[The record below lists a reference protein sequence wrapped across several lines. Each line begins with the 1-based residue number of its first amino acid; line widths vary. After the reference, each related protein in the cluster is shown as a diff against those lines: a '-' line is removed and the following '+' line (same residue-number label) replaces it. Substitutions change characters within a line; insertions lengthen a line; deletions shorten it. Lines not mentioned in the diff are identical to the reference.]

1 MYRLS
6 HKRTCVCGYSRKR
19 KGNASGE
26 RCSFG
31 KVGTGEE
38 RIKQK
43 AKKNS
48 SSPHQDSSS
57 KTPSSSLDGEYVHSG
72 QPGVQAAIQE
82 GFKALHGV
90 GRIGLDYFRV
100 LRSTGDDERVGRSI
114 YDGFCDIPRHSR
126 GRWQKGFVR

>member
-1 MYRLS
+1 MFAATAERE
-6 HKRTCVCGYSRKR
+6 
-19 KGNASGE
+19 KGTRQVKGAALEKWGPGKNAKS
-26 RCSFG
+26 
-31 KVGTGEE
+31 K
-38 RIKQK
+38 KQ
-43 AKKNS
+43 KKNS

-82 GFKALHGV
+82 GLSALHGV

-100 LRSTGDDERVGRSI
+100 LSSTGDDERVGRSI
-114 YDGFCDIPRHSR
+114 CDGFCDISRHSR